1 MVEMSDWGKYAQWR
15 RWSLAY
21 TPILSALPIPL
32 LSPRKGFR
40 HLRLAPIAPGNSIPV
55 VEENV
60 YGLVK
65 EISEWEK

>member
-32 LSPRKGFR
+32 LSPRNSFR
-40 HLRLAPIAPGNSIPV
+40 SLRLAPITPGDITPV
-55 VEENV
+55 AEGAV
-60 YGLVK
+60 YDLVK
-65 EISEWEK
+65 EVSTWS